1 MSLPPGPQSAAIFQT
16 IRYVTKPI
24 PLLEECRA
32 KHGDIF
38 TLKLVGSGDWVF
50 LTKPEHLKE
59 MFTGE
64 PEVLHAGE
72 ANKSVFG
79 AITGSS
85 TVLTMDDKEHLARR
99 RLLLPPFHGE
109 RMQEYVDITR
119 DITLAR
125 AGSWGA
131 GQVVTMQA
139 ETQRMTCDVIL
150 RAVFGLDDSA
160 DGKRLGDLLT
170 RLAEI
175 GLGSPILLVPALQI
189 DLGRFS
195 PWGKIVHIIEQTD
208 EALYAEIRRR
218 RTEPIEGKSDI
229 MSLLLQV
236 KDEEGNQL
244 SDKELR
250 DELVTML
257 LAGHETTATG
267 LAWAFERALALP
279 DVLAKLRAELDTVV
293 GSEPLSRSHLPK
305 LEYLDAFVKETLRFR
320 PIMPIGGSRK
330 LTRDTKLGGYDLPA
344 GTTVTNC
351 LYLLHRRPDVY
362 DDADEFR
369 PERFI
374 GVKTPNPY
382 EWTPFGGGI
391 RRCIGLAFALL
402 EMKVVLA
409 AVLGGW
415 DLELTVPEVA
425 VERRGFFMAPEGG
438 PPIRVVG
445 PRRRTSSTGVG

>member
-1 MSLPPGPQSAAIFQT
+1 MALPPGPQSAPILQT

-50 LTKPEHLKE
+50 LTKPDHLKA
-59 MFTGE
+59 MFTGDAD
-64 PEVLHAGE
+64 VMHAGE
-72 ANKSVFG
+72 ANRSVFG
-79 AITGSS
+79 AITGPS
-85 TVLTMDDKEHLARR
+85 TVLTMDGKEHLARR

-125 AGSWGA
+125 VRHWAVGKILN
-131 GQVVTMQA
+131 MQA

-150 RAVFGLDDSA
+150 QAVFGLGDTA

-170 RLAEI
+170 RLAEV
-175 GLGSPILLVPALQI
+175 GLGSPILLVPALQL
-189 DLGRFS
+189 DLGRYS

-218 RTEPIEGKSDI
+218 RAEPMEGRRDI

-244 SDKELR
+244 TDKELR

-267 LAWAFERALALP
+267 LAWAFERALSMP
-279 DVLAKLRAELDTVV
+279 DVLAKLRAELDSVV
-293 GSEPLSRSHLPK
+293 GDGPVTREHLPK

-330 LTRDTKLGGYDLPA
+330 LTRDTEIGGYDLPA

-351 LYLLHRRPDVY
+351 LYLLHRRADVY
-362 DDADEFR
+362 EDADTFR

-374 GVKTPNPY
+374 GVKSPNPY

-409 AVLGGW
+409 SVLADW
-415 DLELTVPEVA
+415 NLELTVRDVA
-425 VERRGFFMAPEGG
+425 VERRGFFMAPAGG
-438 PPIRVVG
+438 PPVRVLG
-445 PRRRTSSTGVG
+445 RREKPGRG